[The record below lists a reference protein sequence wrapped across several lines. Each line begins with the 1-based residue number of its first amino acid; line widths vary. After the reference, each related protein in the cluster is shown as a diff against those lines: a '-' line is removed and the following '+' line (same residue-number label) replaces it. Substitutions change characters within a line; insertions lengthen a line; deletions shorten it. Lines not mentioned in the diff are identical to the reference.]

1 MYISCSHFNFLSLFP
16 NYPLELFQNEL
27 SSGNSDLLDLLAAIQ
42 IFIYKY
48 SSKNYV
54 ITEEGKKCFGENLS
68 KINAPILI
76 EFFSFLVK
84 AKVSLA

>member
-1 MYISCSHFNFLSLFP
+1 MSTKTEIYFIIIIIFFSTISCSHFNFLSLFP

-48 SSKNYV
+48 SSK
-54 ITEEGKKCFGENLS
+54 IT
-68 KINAPILI
+68 
-76 EFFSFLVK
+76 
-84 AKVSLA
+84 